1 MKTQFPAVA
10 NIRYSIQLY
19 FHNSENDIL
28 SYPPLAEKNHRGRWK
43 MNVLWYLV
51 SRQTSNYS
59 PCNLIYTEITG
70 GTQSRRGSI
79 DSFPLNGGHAD
90 RFGRLRRFDG
100 VAVGD
105 NNLEIGV
112 SANEIPI
119 TYGQRLLCNVYKQIV
134 VGPAFP
140 VNFRRRRNHR
150 DQRRVGHLSS
160 FRRTGHFRNYRLF
173 ALPLHQY
180 GLFKRSVRTTILIAL
195 LSLSLS
201 SIRILSKDCTTVWH
215 FGVFESENFLGVV
228 NGIFFSLMYDLG
240 SSEKWISIL
249 LSLKNEFC
257 RFNVN
262 MYNYNTSPMIML
274 VTRKIRISV
283 YRVVHLFELKNN
295 IFRQTWMVL
304 KG

>member
-140 VNFRRRRNHR
+140 VNFRRRWNHR

-195 LSLSLS
+195 LSLSFFDKNSFEWLYNGLTLW
-201 SIRILSKDCTTVWH
+201 SIREWEFSWRNKWD
-215 FGVFESENFLGVV
+215 
-228 NGIFFSLMYDLG
+228 FFSLMYDLG

-262 MYNYNTSPMIML
+262 MYNYNISPMIML
-274 VTRKIRISV
+274 VTRKIRISEK
-283 YRVVHLFELKNN
+283 FEYTEWS
-295 IFRQTWMVL
+295 IFLNWKTIFFA
-304 KG
+304 